1 MVFWSKCSRLIIK
14 LMIVVTSVALL
25 ITMVMV
31 VLNVGGRGLFG
42 SPILAAVEIVGL
54 AGVFLISFAIGFTEK
69 ERSHIVVKMLLSRLP
84 KRLQQFF
91 AIFTFCLSLG
101 TVALLLWGGF
111 VEAWELAN
119 TPGATT
125 YVLHLERAPFAF
137 VWVAGCI
144 VIGGFLLYHLI
155 EVLLEV
161 RKK

>member
-1 MVFWSKCSRLIIK
+1 
-14 LMIVVTSVALL
+14 
-25 ITMVMV
+25 MV

-54 AGVFLISFAIGFTEK
+54 AGVFLISFAIGLTEK
-69 ERSHIVVKMLLSRLP
+69 ERSHIVVRMLLSRFP
-84 KRLQQFF
+84 KRLQQLF
-91 AIFTFCLSLG
+91 AIFTFFLSLG
-101 TVALLLWGGF
+101 TVVLLLWGGF
-111 VEAWELAN
+111 LEAWELAT

-144 VIGGFLLYHLI
+144 VLGGFLLYHLI
-155 EVLLEV
+155 EVLREV

>member
-1 MVFWSKCSRLIIK
+1 MVFWSKCGRLITK
-14 LMIVVTSVALL
+14 LMMVVTSVALL

-69 ERSHIVVKMLLSRLP
+69 ERSHIVVRMMVSRLP
-84 KRLQQFF
+84 KRLRLFF
-91 AIFTFCLSLG
+91 TIFTFFLSLA
-101 TVALLLWGGF
+101 TVALLVWGGLL
-111 VEAWELAN
+111 EAWELAN
-119 TPGATT
+119 TVGATT

-144 VIGGFLLYHLI
+144 VFCGFLLYHLL
-155 EVLLEV
+155 EVLDEV

>member
-1 MVFWSKCSRLIIK
+1 MALWSKFGQWITK
-14 LMIVVTSVALL
+14 LMIVITSVALL

-31 VLNVGGRGLFG
+31 VLNVARRGLFG
-42 SPILAAVEIVGL
+42 TPILAAVEIVGL

-69 ERSHIVVKMLLSRLP
+69 ERSHIVVRMMLSRFP
-84 KRLQQFF
+84 KRLQLFF
-91 AIFTFCLSLG
+91 DIFTLFLSLG

-137 VWVAGCI
+137 VWVAGCL
-144 VIGGFLLYHLI
+144 VIGGFLLYHFI
-155 EVLLEV
+155 EMLREV

>member
-1 MVFWSKCSRLIIK
+1 MAFWSKCGQWITK
-14 LMIVVTSVALL
+14 FMIVITSVALL
-25 ITMVMV
+25 ITMVVV
-31 VLNVGGRGLFG
+31 VLNVGRRGLFA

-54 AGVFLISFAIGFTEK
+54 AGVFLISFALGFTEK
-69 ERSHIVVKMLLSRLP
+69 ERSHIVVRMMLSRLP
-84 KRLQQFF
+84 KRLQLFF
-91 AIFTFCLSLG
+91 DIFTFFLSLG

-119 TPGATT
+119 TRGATT

-144 VIGGFLLYHLI
+144 VLGGFLLYHLI
-155 EVLLEV
+155 EVLREV

>member
-1 MVFWSKCSRLIIK
+1 
-14 LMIVVTSVALL
+14 MIVVTSVALL

-31 VLNVGGRGLFG
+31 ILNVGGRGLFG

-69 ERSHIVVKMLLSRLP
+69 ERSHIVVRMMVSRLP
-84 KRLQQFF
+84 KRLRLLFT
-91 AIFTFCLSLG
+91 IFTFFLSLA
-101 TVALLLWGGF
+101 TVALLVWGGLL
-111 VEAWELAN
+111 EAWELAN
-119 TPGATT
+119 TVGATT

-144 VIGGFLLYHLI
+144 VLGGFLLYHLL

>member
-1 MVFWSKCSRLIIK
+1 
-14 LMIVVTSVALL
+14 MIVVTSVALL

-54 AGVFLISFAIGFTEK
+54 AGVFLISFGIGLTEK
-69 ERSHIVVKMLLSRLP
+69 ERSHIVVRMMVSRLP

-101 TVALLLWGGF
+101 TVALLVWGGF
-111 VEAWELAN
+111 VEAWELAH

-125 YVLHLERAPFAF
+125 YVLHLDRAPFVF

-144 VIGGFLLYHLI
+144 VFCGFLLRHLI
-155 EVLLEV
+155 EVLVEV

>member
-1 MVFWSKCSRLIIK
+1 M
-14 LMIVVTSVALL
+14 MVVTSVALL

-54 AGVFLISFAIGFTEK
+54 AGVFLISFAIGLTEK
-69 ERSHIVVKMLLSRLP
+69 ERSHIVVRMLLSRFP
-84 KRLQQFF
+84 KRLQQLF
-91 AIFTFCLSLG
+91 AIFTFFLSLG
-101 TVALLLWGGF
+101 TVVLLLWGGF
-111 VEAWELAN
+111 LEAWELAT

-125 YVLHLERAPFAF
+125 YVLHLDRAPFAF

-144 VIGGFLLYHLI
+144 VLGGFLLYHLI
-155 EVLLEV
+155 EVLREV

>member
-1 MVFWSKCSRLIIK
+1 MVFWSKCGRFITK
-14 LMIVVTSVALL
+14 LMIVVASVALL

-54 AGVFLISFAIGFTEK
+54 AGVFLISFGLGFTEK
-69 ERSHIVVKMLLSRLP
+69 ERSHIVVRMMVSRFP
-84 KRLQQFF
+84 KRLQQLF
-91 AIFTFCLSLG
+91 AIFTLFLSLG

-119 TPGATT
+119 TVGATT

-137 VWVAGCI
+137 VWVAGC
-144 VIGGFLLYHLI
+144 VVLGGFLLYHLI

>member
-1 MVFWSKCSRLIIK
+1 
-14 LMIVVTSVALL
+14 MIVVTSVALL

-69 ERSHIVVKMLLSRLP
+69 ERSHIVVRMLLSRLP
-84 KRLQQFF
+84 KRIQSLF
-91 AIFTFCLSLG
+91 AIFTFFLSLCA
-101 TVALLLWGGF
+101 VALLVWGGF
-111 VEAWELAN
+111 LEGWELAT

-144 VIGGFLLYHLI
+144 VIGGFLLHHLL
-155 EVLLEV
+155 EVLVEV

>member
-1 MVFWSKCSRLIIK
+1 MALWSKFGQWITK
-14 LMIVVTSVALL
+14 LMIVITSVALL

-31 VLNVGGRGLFG
+31 VLNVARRGLFG
-42 SPILAAVEIVGL
+42 RPILAAVEIVGL

-69 ERSHIVVKMLLSRLP
+69 ERSHIVVRMMLSRFP
-84 KRLQQFF
+84 KRLQLFF
-91 AIFTFCLSLG
+91 DIFTLFLSLG

-137 VWVAGCI
+137 VWVAGCL
-144 VIGGFLLYHLI
+144 VIGGFLLYHFI
-155 EVLLEV
+155 EMLREV

>member
-1 MVFWSKCSRLIIK
+1 MV
-14 LMIVVTSVALL
+14 VVTSVALL

-31 VLNVGGRGLFG
+31 VLNVGGRGLFA

-69 ERSHIVVKMLLSRLP
+69 ERSHIVVRMLVSRLP
-84 KRLQQFF
+84 KRLRLLFS
-91 AIFTFCLSLG
+91 IFTFLLS
-101 TVALLLWGGF
+101 VVAIALLVWGGF

-119 TPGATT
+119 TVGATT

-137 VWVAGCI
+137 VWVAGC
-144 VIGGFLLYHLI
+144 VVLGGFLLYHLI
-155 EVLLEV
+155 EVLVEV

>member
-1 MVFWSKCSRLIIK
+1 MVFWSKSGQLITK

-69 ERSHIVVKMLLSRLP
+69 ERSHIVVRMLLSRLP
-84 KRLQQFF
+84 KRIQSLF
-91 AIFTFCLSLG
+91 AIFTFFLSLCA
-101 TVALLLWGGF
+101 VALLVWGGF
-111 VEAWELAN
+111 LEGWELAT

-144 VIGGFLLYHLI
+144 VIGGFLLHHLL
-155 EVLLEV
+155 EVLVEV